1 MLNTLVG
8 VESNLENVD
17 KEGDMEEEGMEM
29 SERNNKGEKGGR
41 SDKKRAVKNLTETR
55 IQCSENVIKVVR
67 SIERS

>member
-17 KEGDMEEEGMEM
+17 KEGDMEEEGMEV
-29 SERNNKGEKGGR
+29 SERNKGEKGGR